1 MVCSLHVQVID
12 MRGDWDDEEIETRVF
27 FQPEGEHIPAQRV
40 PIPRTLQGAI
50 APPVRVAR
58 GTAPTPTMIV
68 ASEPVDD
75 RRFSIPSLATI
86 AVRRERNITP
96 LHIGLASVCALLGIT
111 IGGLIAFTGH
121 DHVDAH
127 AAPLPAPVRAIATPI
142 MPAPAPAPVVAPPP
156 APVTPVLVALHV
168 ESTPPGASVMLVG
181 DAGATTLV
189 GTTPV
194 DTQVEAAHDY
204 DVLVKLPEHAPRVEH
219 VAATSNHHLV
229 IVFEEPAPEPTV
241 EVARTPVRHH
251 HEHVAAAPL
260 PVPTTPAVVA
270 AVKGSLR
277 IAAKPPC
284 SISIDGKSTGMVT
297 PQAAIALSPGHHS
310 VTLTNA
316 EQGISLTKDVTIEA
330 DHATSLIQNFLD

>member
-1 MVCSLHVQVID
+1 LVCSLQVAHVE

-27 FQPEGEHIPAQRV
+27 FQPEADHIPAQRV

-68 ASEPVDD
+68 VPEPALDE

-86 AVRRERNITP
+86 AVRRQRTFNP
-96 LHIGLASVCALLGIT
+96 LHVGLASVCALLGIT

-121 DHVDAH
+121 AQVDAH
-127 AAPLPAPVRAIATPI
+127 AAPVRATATPIVTPAPVVV
-142 MPAPAPAPVVAPPP
+142 APAPVP
-156 APVTPVLVALHV
+156 ATPVLVVLHV

-194 DTQVEAAHDY
+194 DTQVEAARDY

-219 VAATSNHHLV
+219 VGAASSHHVV
-229 IVFEEPAPEPTV
+229 IAFDAAAPEPTI
-241 EVARTPVRHH
+241 AAPVHH
-251 HEHVAAAPL
+251 HHVAAAP
-260 PVPTTPAVVA
+260 VASTSA

-284 SISIDGKSTGMVT
+284 SIAIDGKSTGMVT
-297 PQAAIALSPGHHS
+297 PQASIALTAGHHT